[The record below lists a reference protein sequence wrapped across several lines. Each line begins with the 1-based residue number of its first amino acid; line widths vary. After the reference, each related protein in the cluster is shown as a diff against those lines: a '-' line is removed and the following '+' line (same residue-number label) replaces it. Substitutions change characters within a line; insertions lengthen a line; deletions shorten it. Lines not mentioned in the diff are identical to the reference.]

1 MASPGCDLP
10 PWFLCSWSRQSWVPW
25 GLEVF
30 ASVHPL
36 FSFWHCPSILP
47 AAVPVFLPCVW
58 CHCPVCGGLSWLLCP
73 LQRVCVSIGSVP
85 PMVGPAPPLTMG
97 WWLDSVPRA
106 VDGCQVGAVVSQVLL
121 SLEGKSL
128 FGRGSCRVC
137 VCDLFV
143 RCLFRS
149 YPNTK
154 LSVGFKNSAV
164 SA

>member
-97 WWLDSVPRA
+97 WWPWLCPQ
-106 VDGCQVGAVVSQVLL
+106 GCGWLPGWSCYFSGFAFPGGEI
-121 SLEGKSL
+121 SLWEGKL
-128 FGRGSCRVC
+128 PCLC
-137 VCDLFV
+137 V
-143 RCLFRS
+143 
-149 YPNTK
+149 
-154 LSVGFKNSAV
+154 
-164 SA
+164 